1 MINRQGQRGL
11 GGFGLLILFAGLGFV
26 MLIAFKCIPV
36 YLNQMKI
43 SRAVSAVAMDAPGSV
58 VEIRSALQRYWDIE
72 DIDDLSPRD
81 VKVVRSASGRRLS
94 YDYEARRHLFANVSL
109 VLEFGDDVP
118 LAGPMP

>member
-81 VKVVRSASGRRLS
+81 VKVVRSASGRRL
-94 YDYEARRHLFANVSL
+94 FANVSL